1 VTEEEKKEISRRL
14 FYILDVA
21 EVLVGKENKD
31 FYLLRSRIL
40 DLANDVKRM

>member
-1 VTEEEKKEISRRL
+1 MTDAEKNEIAKRL
-14 FYILDVA
+14 FYILDMA